1 MTNKQISSLPV
12 LEEPLQHPTP
22 SRPGSHANAAPASA
36 VLRPVDAV
44 RRTALFAAILISGG
58 NLLIPRLPVLAV
70 LIVMSLLAMA
80 ATPTTA
86 IRARFGVIYSLLA
99 VVFLAII
106 FRSGLAEI
114 SSLVVR
120 YANFLAGI
128 LLLKMYLKSGTDA
141 LVLDLQA
148 LLRPLAWIALATV
161 FLATLFEPIFTTRE
175 VEETT
180 YHHFLYIFNYHV
192 MLEDAGGLHRP
203 NGLFFEPGVFQIYLN
218 LYLYLALFVL
228 RSRWQSA
235 LALAAVL
242 ATQSTTGLAVSAILM
257 GVYFWRLLGRGPAHH
272 RMIAAIAGVLIAVS
286 LSGFVIDNV
295 QSKFT
300 GDFRGSWWAR
310 QYDLLTGLNVVAA
323 NPWLGIGFDPDQYRA
338 YANQLGFSNTDLD
351 DRQTI
356 DRGNSNGIV
365 GLLYAVGIPLALPF
379 LWGLFRQR
387 MLPDRALVGT
397 VLFISFLSEAIVLTP
412 FFLLFL
418 LSGLL
423 RMPAA
428 ASQAPP
434 RPTAVR
440 SERAML
446 QTGSGTAPAL
456 QSSG

>member
-1 MTNKQISSLPV
+1 MNLATKIPV
-12 LEEPLQHPTP
+12 KRPLQ
-22 SRPGSHANAAPASA
+22 
-36 VLRPVDAV
+36 PVDVV
-44 RRTALFAAILISGG
+44 RRTALFASILISGG

-70 LIVMSLLAMA
+70 LIAMSLLAIA
-80 ATPTTA
+80 ATPATA
-86 IRARFGVIYSLLA
+86 IRARFGVIYGLLG
-99 VVFLAII
+99 VLLLAII
-106 FRSGLAEI
+106 FRSGLGEI
-114 SSLVVR
+114 SSILVR

-161 FLATLFEPIFTTRE
+161 FLATLFEPVFQARE

-180 YHHFLYIFNYHV
+180 YHHFLYIFNFHV

-242 ATQSTTGLAVSAILM
+242 STQSTTGLAVAGVLL

-272 RMIAAIAGVLIAVS
+272 RLIAATVGVLIAVS

-295 QSKFT
+295 QSKFS

-365 GLLYAVGIPLALPF
+365 GLFYSVGIPLALPF

-423 RMPAA
+423 RIPAPARRQSPRPSPLHPGPAA
-428 ASQAPP
+428 AQA
-434 RPTAVR
+434 AIV
-440 SERAML
+440 A
-446 QTGSGTAPAL
+446 APAL
-456 QSSG
+456 QSPG